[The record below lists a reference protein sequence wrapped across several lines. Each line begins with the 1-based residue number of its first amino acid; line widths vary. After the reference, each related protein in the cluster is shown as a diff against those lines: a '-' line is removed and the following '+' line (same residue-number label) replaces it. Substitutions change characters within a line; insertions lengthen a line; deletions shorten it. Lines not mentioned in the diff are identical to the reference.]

1 MSCCSAISIIRMKP
15 NLGDPDRNDALS
27 TKLSSVIQ
35 IDSKTSAAVQIAD
48 VMIGAAIE
56 AVNGLTGQRTPLLDP
71 QDVLSLYADDQ
82 LIHLAPSIDFEEQKQ
97 FRKGAQAGQLI
108 DYLAKNFTTKTK

>member
-1 MSCCSAISIIRMKP
+1 MTQIAAMRFP
-15 NLGDPDRNDALS
+15 L
-27 TKLSSVIQ
+27 KLSSVTQ

-71 QDVLSLYADDQ
+71 LAVLSLYADDQ
-82 LIHLAPSIDFEEQKQ
+82 LIYLAPSIDFEEQKQ
-97 FRKGAQAGQLI
+97 FRKGTQAGQLI
-108 DYLAKNFTTKTK
+108 DYLAEHVTTKTK